1 MNNYLNFCKKCI
13 RGEIPYQKKIYVLD
27 NGYNVSNDIKDK
39 RLDVTVVTPTQQ
51 AVEQAKNEVKHELTI
66 NSAKKGKLIKVEVGE
81 IPLRLKRRLRKK
93 GDTKKNKKNGIK
105 SKGRNGKVKK
115 AVSKAKEKKKPK
127 ITSSYKAIWM

>member
-13 RGEIPYQKKIYVLD
+13 RGEIPYQKKFYVLD

-66 NSAKKGKLIKVEVGE
+66 NSAKKGKLIKLEVGE

-93 GDTKKNKKNGIK
+93 GDTKKIKKT
-105 SKGRNGKVKK
+105 
-115 AVSKAKEKKKPK
+115 E
-127 ITSSYKAIWM
+127 